1 VDVSPRQL
9 LDQAKER
16 FTVHDYFGCIHLLSN
31 LVESGRVYADA
42 YQLLGLAYHLAGE
55 PQRALDAFDQ
65 AIALNPRYIEAY
77 MHKGLVLNDLGR
89 EDEAA
94 AAFVLAQ
101 HSGGPDR
108 DGIPQHHAAKLANEH
123 ATLGDAYAEAGAMTP
138 AIGQYKA
145 ALHLGPT
152 FHDLRYR
159 LARLLLE
166 AGRSLE
172 ARDQLETVV
181 AARPD
186 SVEARAALG
195 MACYV
200 SGDRASAAT
209 IWSELEREHPDDIR
223 VRAYLAMLRRAQ
235 SHPLT

>member
-1 VDVSPRQL
+1 MDVSPRQL

-16 FTVHDYFGCIHLLSN
+16 FALQDYFGCIHLVGD
-31 LVESGRVYADA
+31 LVESGEAYADA
-42 YQLLGLAYHLAGE
+42 HQLLGLAYHLAGE
-55 PQRALDAFDQ
+55 PERALDAFDR
-65 AIALNPRYIEAY
+65 ALELNPRYIEAY
-77 MHKGLVLNDLGR
+77 IHKALVLNELGR
-89 EDEAA
+89 EREAGLAFAA
-94 AAFVLAQ
+94 AEE
-101 HSGGPDR
+101 SRGPDR

-123 ATLGDAYAEAGAMTP
+123 AALGDAYAEAGAMTS
-138 AIGQYKA
+138 AIGQYRA

-152 FHDLRYR
+152 FHDLRFR

-172 ARDQLETVV
+172 AREELETVV

-186 SVEARAALG
+186 FIEARAALG

-209 IWSELEREHPDDIR
+209 IWRELDQDHPGDIR
-223 VRAYLAMLRRAQ
+223 ARAYLAMLRRGG
-235 SHPLT
+235 SEVS